1 MIHIIAEGTL
11 PQKNKN
17 AFLELAKPLVE
28 ASQKE
33 AGNIFY
39 HLHECLDDTEKI
51 AFIECWADQ
60 LAIDKHN
67 VSKHFTTICPQLN
80 ELLSEPLKITL
91 YKTLL

>member
-1 MIHIIAEGTL
+1 MIHILAEGTL

-33 AGNIFY
+33 SGNIFY
-39 HLHECLDDTEKI
+39 HLHQCNDDTEKI

-60 LAIDKHN
+60 TAIDSHN
-67 VSKHFTTICPQLN
+67 ISTHFTTICPQLN
-80 ELLSEPLKITL
+80 KLLSENLKITV
-91 YKTLL
+91 YQTLI

>member
-33 AGNIFY
+33 SGNIFY
-39 HLHECLDDTEKI
+39 HLH
-51 AFIECWADQ
+51 Q
-60 LAIDKHN
+60 
-67 VSKHFTTICPQLN
+67 
-80 ELLSEPLKITL
+80 ELYFCCSMYVNK
-91 YKTLL
+91 

>member
-33 AGNIFY
+33 SGNI
-39 HLHECLDDTEKI
+39 I
-51 AFIECWADQ
+51 
-60 LAIDKHN
+60 
-67 VSKHFTTICPQLN
+67 ICINAMMIQKK
-80 ELLSEPLKITL
+80 LLL
-91 YKTLL
+91 

>member
-17 AFLELAKPLVE
+17 TFLELAKPLVE

-33 AGNIFY
+33 SGNIFY
-39 HLHECLDDTEKI
+39 HLHQCNYETEKI

-60 LAIDKHN
+60 TAINNHN
-67 VSKHFTTICPQLN
+67 ISTHFKTICPQLN
-80 ELLSEPLKITL
+80 KLLSEDLKITV
-91 YKTLL
+91 YQTLI

>member
-17 AFLELAKPLVE
+17 TFLQLAKPLIQ

-33 AGNIFY
+33 AGNLFY
-39 HLHECLDDTEKI
+39 HLHQSLDEEQKI

-60 LAIDKHN
+60 SAIDSHN
-67 VSKHFTTICPQLN
+67 KSKHFTTICPQLN
-80 ELLSEPLKITL
+80 DLLLDGLKITL
-91 YKTLL
+91 YKTLF

>member
-33 AGNIFY
+33 SGNIFY
-39 HLHECLDDTEKI
+39 HLHQCNDDTEKI

-60 LAIDKHN
+60 SAIDSHN
-67 VSKHFTTICPQLN
+67 ASKHFTTICPQLN
-80 ELLSEPLKITL
+80 ELLLQPLKITL